1 MNINKVLK
9 LDGTLLDKNQL
20 RKHLEKM
27 ASNHDIISKS
37 SKETYP
43 IPNMRENFEFI
54 KETYILLNEHV
65 KLGINI
71 HPAGEWILDNFYIIE
86 ETVKQIEKQ
95 LPLKKYKKF
104 LGISN
109 GNYQGFAR
117 IYVLASEI
125 VAYTEGKIEKEDLEE
140 YIASYQTKRTLN
152 MDEIWNIG
160 LFLQLAIINNIKNV
174 CEKIYNAQL
183 QKYKVEEISERLIEN
198 TKGEKQKFKKIKTTA
213 KKSFEDIL
221 DFHVRFEQIHPF
233 QDGNG
238 RVGRLLMFKECLANN
253 IVPFIITDDLKIFYY
268 RGLREWGHINGY
280 LTDTCL
286 TAQDMYKELL
296 KYFRI

>member
-1 MNINKVLK
+1 MCKTYSEEWKFLNINKVLK

-109 GNYQGFAR
+109 GNYQGFTR

-183 QKYKVEEISERLIEN
+183 QKYKVEEIYERLIEN
-198 TKGEKQKFKKIKTTA
+198 TKGEKQKFI
-213 KKSFEDIL
+213 
-221 DFHVRFEQIHPF
+221 R
-233 QDGNG
+233 
-238 RVGRLLMFKECLANN
+238 
-253 IVPFIITDDLKIFYY
+253 
-268 RGLREWGHINGY
+268 
-280 LTDTCL
+280 
-286 TAQDMYKELL
+286 
-296 KYFRI
+296 